1 MRDFVE
7 EPGHVRRGLPGHK
20 VVVVAGGAGFLGSA
34 LCARLIASGQ
44 TVICIDNLLTGSTE
58 NIARLMR
65 HPRFR
70 FVEHDILHPVTISGR
85 VDEIYNLACPASP
98 PRYQANP
105 IHTFRTSIDGSL
117 NLLTLAERKSARIL
131 LSSTS
136 EVYGDPEIPLQ
147 PESYRGSVN
156 TVGPRACYDEGK
168 RAAETL
174 FWEFGEHRGLETRIA
189 RIFNTYGPQ
198 MNPEDGRVVSNFVV
212 QALRGEP
219 LTVYGDGSQT
229 RSFCYVSD
237 MVEGLVRLMASGEK
251 MPVNLGNPGEFTML
265 ELAELVQAKV
275 GSRTPITFRPL
286 PQDDPRQRRPDITR
300 ANRILGW
307 APTVPLDQGLNLTI
321 SWFAQKLGKPL
332 PGRPALVS

>member
-1 MRDFVE
+1 MRDLVE
-7 EPGHVRRGLPGHK
+7 EPGHARRGLPGQK

-34 LCARLIASGQ
+34 LCARLVSAGQ
-44 TVICIDNLLTGSTE
+44 TVICVDNLLSGSSD
-58 NIARLMR
+58 NIAGLMR
-65 HPRFR
+65 HPRFHFLR
-70 FVEHDILHPVTISGR
+70 HDIIGPLAISGP

-105 IHTFRTSIDGSL
+105 IHTFRTCVEGSL
-117 NLLTLAERKSARIL
+117 NLLALAERKHARIL

-136 EVYGDPEIPLQ
+136 EVYGDPDVSVQSEG
-147 PESYRGSVN
+147 YRGNVN

-174 FWEFGEHRGLETRIA
+174 FWEYGAHRNVETRIA

-198 MNPEDGRVVSNFVV
+198 MNPEDGRVVSNFIV
-212 QALRGEP
+212 QALRGQP

-229 RSFCYVSD
+229 RSFCFVDD
-237 MVEGLVRLMASGEK
+237 MIEGLIRLMASSEK

-275 GSRTPITFRPL
+275 GRRTKISFRPL
-286 PQDDPRQRRPDITR
+286 PQDDPRQRRPDISR
-300 ANRILGW
+300 ARSTLGW
-307 APTVPLDQGLNLTI
+307 FPTVTLERGLDWTI
-321 SWFAQKLGKPL
+321 PWFAQRVGAPAL
-332 PGRPALVS
+332 GRPVLVS

>member
-1 MRDFVE
+1 MRDLVD

-44 TVICIDNLLTGSTE
+44 TVICIDNLLTGSAD
-58 NIARLMR
+58 NIATLLR

-70 FVEHDILHPVTISGR
+70 FIQHDIITPFTIPGR

-98 PRYQANP
+98 PRYQADP

-117 NLLTLAERKSARIL
+117 NLLALAERKEARVL
-131 LSSTS
+131 LTSTS

-147 PESYRGSVN
+147 SESYRGCVN

-174 FWEFGEHRGLETRIA
+174 FWEYGAHRGLETRIA

-198 MNPEDGRVVSNFVV
+198 MDPADGRVVSNFIV
-212 QALRGEP
+212 QALSGKA
-219 LTVYGDGSQT
+219 LTIYGDGSQT

-237 MVEGLVRLMASGEK
+237 LVDGLIRLMASDEK

-265 ELAELVQAKV
+265 ELAEKVQAKLGRRSAIV
-275 GSRTPITFRPL
+275 FRPL

-300 ANRILGW
+300 ARLLLGW
-307 APTVPLDQGLNLTI
+307 APTVPLDRGLELTI
-321 SWFAQKLGKPL
+321 PWFAQRLGVDL
-332 PGRPALVS
+332 QHETALVS

>member
-1 MRDFVE
+1 MRDLVE
-7 EPGHVRRGLPGHK
+7 EPGHVRRGLPGLK

-34 LCARLIASGQ
+34 LCARLIATGQ
-44 TVICIDNLLTGSTE
+44 AVICVDNLLTGSLE
-58 NIARLMR
+58 NIAALQR

-70 FVEHDILHPVTISGR
+70 FVQHDDIQPISIPGR
-85 VDEIYNLACPASP
+85 VDEVYNLACPASP

-105 IHTFRTSIDGSL
+105 IHTFRTCIEGSL
-117 NLLTLAERKSARIL
+117 NLLALAERKGARIL
-131 LSSTS
+131 ITSTS
-136 EVYGDPEIPLQ
+136 EVYGDPEVPLQ
-147 PESYRGSVN
+147 QESYRGCVN

-174 FWEFGEHRGLETRIA
+174 FWEYGMHRGLETRIA
-189 RIFNTYGPQ
+189 RVFNTYGPQ

-237 MVEGLVRLMASGEK
+237 LIDGLIRLMASDEK

-275 GSRTPITFRPL
+275 GRQTPIKFLPL
-286 PQDDPRQRRPDITR
+286 PEDDPRQRRPDITR
-300 ANRILGW
+300 ARRILGW
-307 APTVPLDQGLNLTI
+307 SPSVPLDKGLDLTI
-321 SWFAQKLGKPL
+321 TWFAKRVGAPML
-332 PGRPALVS
+332 GRPVLVS